1 MPKNKGFTREQ
12 IIEAI
17 DNSDYTY
24 NSVATYLAV
33 MFSKSGKCTHDTA
46 KSYIQKYNLEEYLNF
61 KTTEISKDCI
71 QIIRKAIK
79 KGDVKTAKWWLE
91 RVLREKFG
99 NEIVI
104 HNENKDPL
112 NINLNGDFLS
122 CKELKDSAMVDV
134 ENDETET
141 DPSGND

>member
-1 MPKNKGFTREQ
+1 MPNTKGFTRQQ

-33 MFSKSGKCTHDTA
+33 VFSKSGKCTHDTA

-79 KGDVKTAKWWLE
+79 KGDIKTAKWWLE
-91 RVLREKFG
+91 RVLRDKFG
-99 NEIVI
+99 NEVVV
-104 HNENKDPL
+104 HNDNKDPL
-112 NINLNGDFLS
+112 NINLSGDFLTADKLQES
-122 CKELKDSAMVDV
+122 PTV
-134 ENDETET
+134 EINK
-141 DPSGND
+141 